1 MKKLIAL
8 IFLSVCGIL
17 LLVVSCKKDPVATS
31 TPCTTCQKVTE
42 AKDYFAFKVG
52 TWWVYEEETSLE
64 RDSVYVT
71 QSSISSGYNFD
82 TYIYSTYQD
91 YYYHFWPLYINTNV
105 CSETVPVS
113 KKCLYVNRAKQ
124 KPGDYV
130 GSDYCFFI
138 KYSVGAYETVT
149 GNIYFPNNKIIVEE
163 ILSNYQL
170 GSLSFEKTVKIQ
182 ELSTLVE
189 GIQPTNHYFSKGI
202 GLVRKEL
209 IDSNQ
214 VWNLV
219 NYHIE
224 P

>member
-1 MKKLIAL
+1 MKKLISL
-8 IFLSVCGIL
+8 IL
-17 LLVVSCKKDPVATS
+17 LCISGFIILIVSCKKDPVVSS

-71 QSSISSGYNFD
+71 QSTISSGYNFD
-82 TYIYSTYQD
+82 TYIYSTYQG
-91 YYYHFWPLYINTNV
+91 YYYHYWPLYINTNV

-130 GSDYCFFI
+130 GSDYCLFFTYYENDYI
-138 KYSVGAYETVT
+138 YISNVAYQ
-149 GNIYFPNNKIIVEE
+149 NDKLSIDAIYTTF
-163 ILSNYQL
+163 QL
-170 GSLSFEKTVKIQ
+170 GNYEFQKTIKIH
-182 ELSTLVE
+182 ELNTFIE
-189 GIQPTNHYFSKGI
+189 GKQPTNHYFSKGI